1 MSSLDLAA
9 YRSAG
14 SGFYRDAVKI
24 ILHPGEFYEAMPA
37 LKHKR
42 EAAVFLF
49 VCAVLYS
56 AAAALFAYENH
67 IFYFFM
73 FLANGL
79 FVSIAT
85 AAALCLILFVTGG
98 GKAGYATTVYI
109 VAYAGVALLFA
120 WIPGMA
126 PFAEIYR
133 YYLIGLGLVKAG
145 KMGTGRTIAM
155 LLATIALLWLVL
167 YVAQILTGIA

>member
-42 EAAVFLF
+42 EAVAFLL
-49 VCAVLYS
+49 VCAGLYS
-56 AAAALFAYENH
+56 VAATLFAYENYF
-67 IFYFFM
+67 FYFLM
-73 FLANGL
+73 FLANGV
-79 FVSIAT
+79 FVSIVT
-85 AAALCLILFVTGG
+85 AAGLCTVLFVTSAR
-98 GKAGYATTVYI
+98 KTGYATAVCI
-109 VAYAGVALLFA
+109 VGYAGVALLFA

-133 YYLIGLGLVKAG
+133 YYLVGLGLVRAG
-145 KMGTGRTIAM
+145 KMGQGRAIMT
-155 LLATIALLWLVL
+155 LLATIALLGLLL
-167 YVAQILTGIA
+167 YFVEILTGAL